1 MAGRR
6 GLMQS
11 ESVQNFLKSLLT
23 LQRGSELVSTSAM
36 AEILQI
42 SAPSVT
48 DMTQRL
54 EEAGL
59 VSWRKWRGF
68 RLTASGETEALMILR
83 RHRLIE
89 LFLVEELGYEL
100 PEVHAEAERLEH
112 AVSDRFI
119 EAIARR
125 MHEPGLDPHGDPI
138 PAPDGTIL
146 RRRLRPLSEWP
157 AHKPATV
164 SRILTR
170 SEGNAAR
177 HRRLRHH
184 AQRSHRNPASLQ
196 GSRSADAQREWQAAP
211 HCISGG
217 RLHSRRGPG
226 FVTLRILFVASL
238 HHIQQMQTAIDNKAP
253 GEPLSLFHPA

>member
-1 MAGRR
+1 MAARR
-6 GLMQS
+6 GLLQS

-23 LQRGSELVSTSAM
+23 LQQGSELVSTSAM

-59 VSWRKWRGF
+59 VAWHKWRGI
-68 RLTASGETEALMILR
+68 RLTPDGENEALMILR

-119 EAIARR
+119 EAIARLL
-125 MHEPGLDPHGDPI
+125 HEPGLDPHGDPI
-138 PAPDGTIL
+138 PAADGTIL
-146 RRRLRPLSEWP
+146 RRRLEPLSTWP
-157 AHKPATV
+157 PFTPAIV
-164 SRILTR
+164 SRIRTR
-170 SEGNAAR
+170 SDDMLRDIVSQGITLNTRVEITARGAANDPLTLSINGQR
-177 HRRLRHH
+177 QRLD
-184 AQRSHRNPASLQ
+184 N
-196 GSRSADAQREWQAAP
+196 QAAD
-211 HCISGG
+211 CILVEAWGS
-217 RLHSRRGPG
+217 
-226 FVTLRILFVASL
+226 
-238 HHIQQMQTAIDNKAP
+238 
-253 GEPLSLFHPA
+253 

>member
-1 MAGRR
+1 
-6 GLMQS
+6 
-11 ESVQNFLKSLLT
+11 
-23 LQRGSELVSTSAM
+23 
-36 AEILQI
+36 
-42 SAPSVT
+42 
-48 DMTQRL
+48 
-54 EEAGL
+54 
-59 VSWRKWRGF
+59 
-68 RLTASGETEALMILR
+68 MILR

-146 RRRLRPLSEWP
+146 RRRLEPLSEWP

-170 SEGNAAR
+170 SEETLRDIVGYGITLNARIEILRRCREAGPLTLSVNGR
-177 HRRLRHH
+177 QHRI
-184 AQRSHRNPASLQ
+184 AY
-196 GSRSADAQREWQAAP
+196 QAAD
-211 HCISGG
+211 CILVEAWQS
-217 RLHSRRGPG
+217 
-226 FVTLRILFVASL
+226 
-238 HHIQQMQTAIDNKAP
+238 
-253 GEPLSLFHPA
+253 

>member
-6 GLMQS
+6 GLLQS

-23 LQRGSELVSTSAM
+23 LQQGSELVSTSAM

-54 EEAGL
+54 QQAGL
-59 VSWRKWRGF
+59 VTWHKWRGF

-125 MHEPGLDPHGDPI
+125 LHEPGLDPHGDPI
-138 PAPDGTIL
+138 PAADGTIL
-146 RRRLRPLSEWP
+146 RRRLKPLNEWP
-157 AHKPATV
+157 LRTPAIV
-164 SRILTR
+164 SRIHSR
-170 SEGNAAR
+170 SEAVLRDIVSLGITLNAR
-177 HRRLRHH
+177 VEVI
-184 AQRSHRNPASLQ
+184 QRSA
-196 GSRSADAQREWQAAP
+196 ADGPLTLSVNGRQNSIEHQAAG
-211 HCISGG
+211 CILVEAWES
-217 RLHSRRGPG
+217 
-226 FVTLRILFVASL
+226 
-238 HHIQQMQTAIDNKAP
+238 
-253 GEPLSLFHPA
+253 

>member
-1 MAGRR
+1 MASRR

-23 LQRGSELVSTSAM
+23 LQQGSELVSTSSM

-59 VSWRKWRGF
+59 VTWRKWRGF

-146 RRRLRPLSEWP
+146 RRRLEPLSEWP
-157 AHKPATV
+157 AHKPAIV

-170 SEGNAAR
+170 SEETLRDIVGYGITLNARIEILRRCREAGPLTLSVNGR
-177 HRRLRHH
+177 QHRI
-184 AQRSHRNPASLQ
+184 AY
-196 GSRSADAQREWQAAP
+196 QAAD
-211 HCISGG
+211 CI
-217 RLHSRRGPG
+217 LVEDRG
-226 FVTLRILFVASL
+226 S
-238 HHIQQMQTAIDNKAP
+238 
-253 GEPLSLFHPA
+253 